1 MAFLVRGGRV
11 NGVGSIGGLLKL
23 IPVMRKTEDGRRL
36 EKHSIAR
43 TMKKAIRDVVKRFK
57 AKGCYASYKYFV
69 SHAFNDEVVDEFI
82 KVIKEEFKAD
92 NIEKLIVSPA
102 FITQGGPKYVAIQ
115 AIKM

>member
-69 SHAFNDEVVDEFI
+69 SHASNDEVADLFI
-82 KVIKEEFKAD
+82 KVIKEELKDD
-92 NIEKLIVSPA
+92 NIDKLILSPA
-102 FITQGGPKYVAIQ
+102 FITQAGPKCVAIQ

>member
-69 SHAFNDEVVDEFI
+69 SHAFNDEIADEFI

-92 NIEKLIVSPA
+92 NIEKLIVSPV
-102 FITQGGPKYVAIQ
+102 FLLRVVLSVL
-115 AIKM
+115 